1 MCDGMPSRVYRACVR
16 ALACA
21 MSRRAVASKPRGRG
35 RRKAQRTTTARDSR
49 MQRIAPHYAP
59 HRTAPRARTMAKK
72 SKQKNKNKKGLSSP
86 AKARRRL
93 IVNDKTLLKAFELVD
108 EGSTGTIIVGDF
120 LNRLR
125 EDEEMTDELQD
136 GTNDYVTPEML
147 DEVFDLLG
155 RNATKVVT
163 VKEFLELFMLATPD
177 SAPASPVVEIRTTRP
192 VDATDARTK
201 DSMTSTPDGP
211 MVDKS
216 YLRRVFELID
226 YDDNGEVT
234 LVEFLGALHSNPEI
248 GVLLDQGTMTGHD
261 VAKDVADVFSR
272 MDADQNKSVSFD
284 EFVKYFTV
292 QQGANKGHSLNTLSQ
307 EEKERLLMSADKDRI
322 RSMSALKRG
331 VRFISKQALKAG
343 LRKSTKERL
352 EENLSKMDDSELLVL
367 KSYLRDI
374 FKLVDYQKRE
384 RILLQEFLDEL
395 AQNPYISVAL
405 NVGNNSDSNPETTK
419 KMVEII
425 FQALAIDSRAV
436 VEFPEFV
443 NYFLKINSE
452 HFNEHSPLAK
462 DSWRSKTR
470 TKEQNQEMLLL
481 VVELFKI
488 QNGNALVQQS
498 AVEPPKT
505 TASALEVVKTA
516 TFERDDELAYA
527 DELKSASQADNAVS
541 LLQEQI
547 KKLSME
553 NQMQKKANN
562 ALKLKLNVLTHM
574 YSVQSAEFQALID
587 ATT

>member
-1 MCDGMPSRVYRACVR
+1 
-16 ALACA
+16 
-21 MSRRAVASKPRGRG
+21 
-35 RRKAQRTTTARDSR
+35 

>member
-1 MCDGMPSRVYRACVR
+1 
-16 ALACA
+16 
-21 MSRRAVASKPRGRG
+21 
-35 RRKAQRTTTARDSR
+35 
-49 MQRIAPHYAP
+49 
-59 HRTAPRARTMAKK
+59 
-72 SKQKNKNKKGLSSP
+72 
-86 AKARRRL
+86 
-93 IVNDKTLLKAFELVD
+93 
-108 EGSTGTIIVGDF
+108 
-120 LNRLR
+120 
-125 EDEEMTDELQD
+125 
-136 GTNDYVTPEML
+136 
-147 DEVFDLLG
+147 
-155 RNATKVVT
+155 
-163 VKEFLELFMLATPD
+163 
-177 SAPASPVVEIRTTRP
+177 
-192 VDATDARTK
+192 
-201 DSMTSTPDGP
+201 
-211 MVDKS
+211 
-216 YLRRVFELID
+216 
-226 YDDNGEVT
+226 
-234 LVEFLGALHSNPEI
+234 
-248 GVLLDQGTMTGHD
+248 
-261 VAKDVADVFSR
+261 
-272 MDADQNKSVSFD
+272 
-284 EFVKYFTV
+284 
-292 QQGANKGHSLNTLSQ
+292 
-307 EEKERLLMSADKDRI
+307 
-322 RSMSALKRG
+322 
-331 VRFISKQALKAG
+331 
-343 LRKSTKERL
+343 
-352 EENLSKMDDSELLVL
+352 
-367 KSYLRDI
+367 
-374 FKLVDYQKRE
+374 
-384 RILLQEFLDEL
+384 LDEL